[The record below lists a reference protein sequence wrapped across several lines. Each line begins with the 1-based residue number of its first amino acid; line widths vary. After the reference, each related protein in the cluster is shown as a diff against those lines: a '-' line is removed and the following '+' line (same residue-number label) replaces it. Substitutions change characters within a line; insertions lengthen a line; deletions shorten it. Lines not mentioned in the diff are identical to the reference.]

1 MMKRKLQ
8 IGLIVLLVIAASFF
22 LIMLTAGAAIAVWIY
37 LAWMVWKK
45 KTRIF
50 HEQMEPELAK
60 RRLKMLKT
68 SLLVAAIS
76 VVGVIVGIVMHNVMY
91 AATGAEEAV
100 FFWIALSTI
109 WLFTLATGSS
119 LAIYLKGRQKPTQ
132 RNAEASA
139 V

>member
-1 MMKRKLQ
+1 MKRKLL
-8 IGLIVLLVIAASFF
+8 IGLIVLLVMAASFF

-37 LAWMVWKK
+37 LVWMVWKK
-45 KTRIF
+45 KTEIF

-60 RRLKMLKT
+60 RRLKMLKA

-76 VVGVIVGIVMHNVMY
+76 IVGVIVGVVMHNAMY
-91 AATGAEEAV
+91 AATGTEEAV

-109 WLFTLATGSS
+109 WLFTLATGSG
-119 LAIYLKGRQKPTQ
+119 LAIYLKGRQKPPQ
-132 RNAEASA
+132 RNAEAIA

>member
-1 MMKRKLQ
+1 MLLLFE
-8 IGLIVLLVIAASFF
+8 LI
-22 LIMLTAGAAIAVWIY
+22 AGAAIVIWIY

-45 KTRIF
+45 KTEIF

-60 RRLKMLKT
+60 RRLNMLKG

-76 VVGVIVGIVMHNVMY
+76 VVGVIVGIVMHNAMY
-91 AATGAEEAV
+91 AATGTEEAV
-100 FFWIALSTI
+100 FFWVALSTI
-109 WLFTLATGSS
+109 WVFILATGSGV
-119 LAIYLKGRQKPTQ
+119 AIYLKGRQKPPR

>member
-1 MMKRKLQ
+1 M
-8 IGLIVLLVIAASFF
+8 AASFF

-45 KTRIF
+45 KTEIF

-60 RRLKMLKT
+60 RRLKMLKA
-68 SLLVAAIS
+68 SLLVAAMS
-76 VVGVIVGIVMHNVMY
+76 IVGIIVGVVMHNAIY
-91 AATGAEEAV
+91 AATETEEAV

-109 WLFTLATGSS
+109 WLFTLSTGAG

-139 V
+139 A